1 MSALSSQDELL
12 IIISLAYAIATS
24 TRSKQSKQITTI
36 AEKEK
41 VDKSA
46 QIKRARILSPP
57 PPTLQ
62 QPYNAQYKSS
72 LHPETLF
79 LRLSNSLELLF
90 DLRLLHFTTAPP
102 LASTGTVTTST
113 TATIN
118 THPTTTTTSST
129 TGATGVADREQHIHP
144 TTQQMLNK
152 QWSKIELIS
161 FTQYI
166 TSKIVYKIKLE
177 NNQDFT
183 YLLIALREL
192 TVPADTTTTVE
203 REGENLSYFNAPL
216 LSRKEV
222 EKELVERVLTNPSLL
237 LYTIEA
243 IHCSI
248 LELCKHE
255 ITDRDVLVIVYERL
269 AELCYLLVESVLFIY
284 KHRGHLSMLGE
295 SGSVV
300 LFPPTASPT
309 PTPTPPPWHSSSAG
323 EEVISVERLQLWIE
337 RLIGEGS
344 ALTAA
349 FPLVCAVYGGLPM
362 TLSEGDMSD

>member
-24 TRSKQSKQITTI
+24 TRSKQSKQTD
-36 AEKEK
+36 KEE
-41 VDKSA
+41 DKST
-46 QIKRARILSPP
+46 QIKRSRILSPP
-57 PPTLQ
+57 PSPQ
-62 QPYNAQYKSS
+62 QQQSYTAQYKSS

-102 LASTGTVTTST
+102 LVTITTTATAATTST
-113 TATIN
+113 IGIAEREQH
-118 THPTTTTTSST
+118 HPTTN
-129 TGATGVADREQHIHP
+129 
-144 TTQQMLNK
+144 QMLNK
-152 QWSKIELIS
+152 QWSKNELIS
-161 FTQYI
+161 FTHYI
-166 TSKIVYKIKLE
+166 TSKIVSKIKLE
-177 NNQDFT
+177 NSEDFT

-192 TVPADTTTTVE
+192 TIPA
-203 REGENLSYFNAPL
+203 GESDVGG
-216 LSRKEV
+216 KEV
-222 EKELVERVLTNPSLL
+222 EKEVVVRVLINPSLL
-237 LYTIEA
+237 LYTTEA
-243 IHCSI
+243 VHCAI

-269 AELCYLLVESVLFIY
+269 AELCYLLVESILFMY
-284 KHRGHLSMLGE
+284 KHRAYLSMLGD

-300 LFPPTASPT
+300 HFPPTASPT
-309 PTPTPPPWHSSSAG
+309 PTPPPWRSSSAG
-323 EEVISVERLQLWIE
+323 EEEVIGVEQRLQLWIE

-362 TLSEGDMSD
+362 TLSEGDKSD

>member
-24 TRSKQSKQITTI
+24 TRSKQSKQTDKEE
-36 AEKEK
+36 EKEEE
-41 VDKSA
+41 DKSTK
-46 QIKRARILSPP
+46 IKRSRILSPP
-57 PPTLQ
+57 PSPQ
-62 QPYNAQYKSS
+62 QQEQPVITQYKPS

-113 TATIN
+113 TGTIN
-118 THPTTTTTSST
+118 THPTTTSTTTTTST
-129 TGATGVADREQHIHP
+129 MDATGVADREQHHP
-144 TTQQMLNK
+144 TTNQMLNK

-166 TSKIVYKIKLE
+166 TSKIVCKIKLE
-177 NNQDFT
+177 SSQDFT

-192 TVPADTTTTVE
+192 TIPA
-203 REGENLSYFNAPL
+203 GESDLGG
-216 LSRKEV
+216 KEV
-222 EKELVERVLTNPSLL
+222 EKEVVERVLINPSLL
-237 LYTIEA
+237 LYTTEA
-243 IHCSI
+243 VHCAI
-248 LELCKHE
+248 LELCKQE
-255 ITDRDVLVIVYERL
+255 IDNRDVLVIVYERL
-269 AELCYLLVESVLFIY
+269 AELCYLLVESILFIY
-284 KHRGHLSMLGE
+284 KHRAYLSMLGD

-300 LFPPTASPT
+300 HFPPTASPT
-309 PTPTPPPWHSSSAG
+309 PTPPPWRSSSAG
-323 EEVISVERLQLWIE
+323 EEEMIGVEQRLQLWIE

-362 TLSEGDMSD
+362 TLSEGDTSD